1 MPRATRTLAIVLAV
15 GTAYFLAAL
24 AGFRAAFVAEQI
36 SIVWAPTG
44 IAQAALLLWGFSLV
58 PAIWLAAFAANATT
72 GIPLWAAGGI
82 ATGNTLEAVAAAW
95 LLSRVPGFNAAFK
108 RVYDAGAFV
117 LFAVVTSPLISASI
131 GVAVLCAAALE
142 PWTRYGELWREW
154 WLGDALGAL
163 VVGPAILATFK
174 AWRDTRGRAF
184 ETVALVLLAFMAT
197 AALSGS
203 YFTSAAGSP
212 LLAFFVFPLV
222 IVAAVRLGQPA
233 TAIVTLGAA
242 AAIVWRTM
250 AGAGYH
256 PVGPDELHQNLIVL
270 DMFLGVLAGSG
281 LLLAAATT
289 ERRILER
296 RRAAAYAAGS
306 AIASAASLQ
315 MGAPKMLGAIC
326 SNLGWQY
333 GALWLVDADRRTL
346 RCTATW
352 AEDEDKAAPFVIASK
367 AFVFTAGVGL
377 PGRVW
382 ASGAPSWIEDAVVDQ
397 NFPRAAA
404 ADAAG
409 LHGAFCFPIRR
420 NDEFLGV
427 AEFFSASVAVI
438 DHDLLT
444 TMAGIGRQ
452 IGDFVTRKQIEREI
466 ITQQTRTRAILD
478 TALDAII
485 TMDQHGRITEF
496 NTAAERMFGYSRTQ
510 AIGEELAALII
521 PAALQAHHRK
531 GLSVY
536 LDTGSGPFID
546 RRVETTAV
554 SADGRE
560 FPVEV
565 SITRVPIVPPVFTGF
580 VRDTTERVH
589 AERQRRGLLDAEA
602 AARREAEQAN
612 RAKDEFLATLSHE
625 LRTPLNAIV
634 GWTRMLLDGILDEQ
648 SARRAL
654 AIIDRNAHAQ
664 AQLVTD
670 LLDISRI
677 ITGKLTLTL
686 RPVDIGSVV
695 GAALDTVRPAA
706 AHKHIMLTPGLA
718 SPARVITGDFYRL
731 QQAVSNL
738 LSNAIKFTPEGG
750 TVDVQLSEHG
760 GRMRLSI
767 TDSGVGID
775 SSFLPHV
782 FERFRQADGSTTRE
796 HGGLGLGLAI
806 VRHIVELHGG
816 TVSAESGG
824 PGKGATFTVELPAA
838 PDAADGSRV
847 SGDDARGTRM
857 SDERPLDRC
866 RALVVDDDEDAR
878 HLLDAILSRAG
889 AVVRVA
895 ASVDEAMALFKSER
909 FDVVLADLGLPGKDG
924 YALVREIRASDS
936 DVRRTQII
944 AVTAYARPEDR
955 EKVLAYGFDDHLAKP
970 ADPRRVIEL
979 IGRLCARRV
988 NSG

>member
-1 MPRATRTLAIVLAV
+1 MSRAARTLTIVLGV
-15 GTAYFLAAL
+15 GAAYFLAAVV
-24 AGFRAAFVAEQI
+24 GFRAAFVADQI

-44 IAQAALLLWGFSLV
+44 IAQAALLLWGFTLV
-58 PAIWLAAFAANATT
+58 PAVWLAAFAANATT
-72 GIPLWAAGGI
+72 GMPLWAAGGI
-82 ATGNTLEAVAAAW
+82 AAGNTLEAVAAAW

-108 RVYDAGAFV
+108 RVHDAAAFV
-117 LFAVVTSPLISASI
+117 LFAVAASPLLSASI
-131 GVAVLCAAALE
+131 GVAMLCAAGVE
-142 PWTRYGELWREW
+142 PWGRYGELWREW

-163 VVGPAILATFK
+163 VVGPAILATCRS
-174 AWRDTRGRAF
+174 WRETRGRAF
-184 ETVALVLLAFMAT
+184 ETIALVLLAVGAT
-197 AALSGS
+197 VVLSGS
-203 YFTSAAGSP
+203 YVVSSIGSP
-212 LLAFFVFPLV
+212 LIAFFIFPLV
-222 IVAAVRLGQPA
+222 IIAAVRLGQPA
-233 TAIVTLGAA
+233 TAVVTLGAA

-250 AGAGYH
+250 AGYH
-256 PVGPDELHQNLIVL
+256 PFGSGDLHTNLIVL
-270 DMFLGVLAGSG
+270 DTFLGVLAGSG

-289 ERRILER
+289 ERRLLER
-296 RRAAAYAAGS
+296 RRAATYAAGS
-306 AIASAASLQ
+306 AIASAASLEI
-315 MGAPKMLGAIC
+315 GAPKMLGAIC
-326 SNLGWQY
+326 SNLGWQS

-346 RCTATW
+346 RCAATW
-352 AEDEDKAAPFVIASK
+352 AEDEVTAAPFLSASN
-367 AFVFTAGVGL
+367 AMVFTAGVGL

-382 ASGAPSWIEDAVVDQ
+382 ASGAPSWIEDVVIDP

-404 ADAAG
+404 ADTAG

-466 ITQQTRTRAILD
+466 IAQQTRTRAILD

-510 AIGEELAALII
+510 AIGQELAVLII
-521 PAALQAHHRK
+521 PAALRAHHRK
-531 GLSVY
+531 GLATY
-536 LDTGSGPFID
+536 LDTGAGPFID

-554 SADGRE
+554 TADGRE

-565 SITRVPIVPPVFTGF
+565 SITRVPVVPPVFTGF
-580 VRDTTERVH
+580 VRDTTERVN

-602 AARREAEQAN
+602 AARHDAEQAN

-654 AIIDRNAHAQ
+654 VIIDRNAHAQ
-664 AQLVTD
+664 TQLVTD

-686 RPVDIGSVV
+686 RPIDVGSVV

-706 AHKHIMLTPGLA
+706 AHKHITLTPGLA

-738 LSNAIKFTPEGG
+738 LSNAIKFTPDGG
-750 TVDVQLSEHG
+750 TVDVRLSEHA
-760 GRMRLSI
+760 GRVRLSI

-775 SSFLPHV
+775 TSFLPHV

-816 TVSAESGG
+816 TVAAESDG
-824 PGKGATFTVELPAA
+824 PGTGATFIVELPAVQS
-838 PDAADGSRV
+838 ADDRRV
-847 SGDDARGTRM
+847 SGDAAPTARM
-857 SDERPLDRC
+857 SDTRPLDRC

-878 HLLDAILSRAG
+878 HLLDAVLSRAG
-889 AVVRVA
+889 AVVRVS
-895 ASVDEAMALFKSER
+895 ASVDEAMALFKAEP

-955 EKVLAYGFDDHLAKP
+955 TKVLAQGFDDHIAKP
-970 ADPRRVIEL
+970 ADPRRVIDL
-979 IGRLCARRV
+979 IARLCARRV
-988 NSG
+988 QA

>member
-1 MPRATRTLAIVLAV
+1 MPRAARTLAIVLAV
-15 GTAYFLAAL
+15 GAAYFLAAL

-44 IAQAALLLWGFSLV
+44 IAQAALLLWGFALV
-58 PAIWLAAFAANATT
+58 PAIWLAAFAANMTT
-72 GIPLWAAGGI
+72 GMPLWAAGGI

-95 LLSRVPGFNAAFK
+95 LLSRVPGFNAAFT
-108 RVYDAGAFV
+108 RVHDAAAFV
-117 LFAVVTSPLISASI
+117 LFAVVASPLISASI
-131 GVAVLCAAALE
+131 GVALLCAAALE
-142 PWTRYGELWREW
+142 PWARYGELWREW

-163 VVGPAILATFK
+163 VVGPAILATVK
-174 AWRDTRGRAF
+174 AWRETKGRAF
-184 ETVALVLLAFMAT
+184 ETVALVSLAVIAT
-197 AALSGS
+197 AALSGP
-203 YFTSAAGSP
+203 YFTSSAGSP
-212 LLAFFVFPLV
+212 LLAFFIFPLV
-222 IVAAVRLGQPA
+222 IVAAIRLGQPA

-242 AAIVWRTM
+242 AAVVWRTM
-250 AGAGYH
+250 AGYYALAAT
-256 PVGPDELHQNLIVL
+256 DLHQNLIVL

-306 AIASAASLQ
+306 AIASASSLEI
-315 MGAPKMLGAIC
+315 GAPKMLGAIC

-346 RCTATW
+346 RCAATW
-352 AEDEDKAAPFVIASK
+352 AEDEGKAAPFVIASK
-367 AFVFTAGVGL
+367 AIVFTAGIGL

-382 ASGAPSWIEDAVVDQ
+382 ASGAPSWIEDVVVDE

-404 ADAAG
+404 AGAAG

-420 NDEFLGV
+420 NDDFLGV

-452 IGDFVTRKQIEREI
+452 IGDFVTRKKIEGEI
-466 ITQQTRTRAILD
+466 IAQQTRTRAILE

-485 TMDQHGRITEF
+485 TMDQYGRITEF

-510 AIGEELAALII
+510 AIGQELAALII

-531 GLSVY
+531 GLAVY
-536 LDTGSGPFID
+536 LNTGSGPFVD
-546 RRVETTAV
+546 RRVETTAIN
-554 SADGRE
+554 ADGRE

-580 VRDTTERVH
+580 VRDTTERMH

-648 SARRAL
+648 SGRRAL

-686 RPVDIGSVV
+686 RPVDLGSVV

-706 AHKHIMLTPGLA
+706 AHKHIVLTPGLA
-718 SPARVITGDFYRL
+718 SPARVTTGDFYRL

-750 TVDVQLSEHG
+750 TVDVRLSEHG
-760 GRMRLSI
+760 GTLRLSI

-816 TVSAESGG
+816 TVSAESDG
-824 PGKGATFTVELPAA
+824 PGKGATFIVELPAA
-838 PDAADGSRV
+838 PEAVDDRRA
-847 SGDDARGTRM
+847 SGDDAPGARM
-857 SDERPLDRC
+857 SDARPLDRC

-878 HLLDAILSRAG
+878 LLLDAVLSRAG
-889 AVVRVA
+889 AAVRVA
-895 ASVDEAMALFKSER
+895 ASVDEAMALFKDEP
-909 FDVVLADLGLPGKDG
+909 FDVVLADLGLPGQDG
-924 YALVREIRASDS
+924 YALVRAIRAADS

-955 EKVLAYGFDDHLAKP
+955 EKVLAHGFDDHLAKP
-970 ADPRRVIEL
+970 ADPRRVVDL
-979 IGRLCARRV
+979 IARLCVRRL
-988 NSG
+988 NAT

>member
-1 MPRATRTLAIVLAV
+1 MMVKHNGSMPRAARTLAITVSV
-15 GTAYFLAAL
+15 GAAYFLAAL
-24 AGFRAAFVAEQI
+24 IGFRAAFVAEQI

-44 IAQAALLLWGFSLV
+44 IAQAALLLWGFALV
-58 PAIWLAAFAANATT
+58 PAIWLAAFAANVTT
-72 GIPLWAAGGI
+72 GMPLWAAGGI

-108 RVYDAGAFV
+108 RVHDAAAFV
-117 LFAVVTSPLISASI
+117 LFAVVASPLISASI
-131 GVAVLCAAALE
+131 GVALLCAAAIE
-142 PWTRYGELWREW
+142 PWARYGELWREW

-174 AWRDTRGRAF
+174 AWRETKGRAF
-184 ETVALVLLAFMAT
+184 ETIALVSLAVIAT
-197 AALSGS
+197 AALSGP
-203 YFTSAAGSP
+203 YFTSSAGSP
-212 LLAFFVFPLV
+212 LLAFFIFPLV

-242 AAIVWRTM
+242 AAVVWRTM
-250 AGAGYH
+250 AGYH
-256 PVGPDELHQNLIVL
+256 AFGANDLHQNLIVL

-306 AIASAASLQ
+306 AIASAASLEI
-315 MGAPKMLGAIC
+315 GAPKMLGAIC
-326 SNLGWQY
+326 SNLGWQC

-346 RCTATW
+346 RCAATW

-367 AFVFTAGVGL
+367 AIVFTAGVGL

-382 ASGAPSWIEDAVVDQ
+382 ASGAPSWIEDAVVDE

-420 NDEFLGV
+420 NDEFRRRRGV
-427 AEFFSASVAVI
+427 LQRVGCRHRPRSADDDGGHWPPDRGLRDAQADRSDRSSRSRRAR
-438 DHDLLT
+438 
-444 TMAGIGRQ
+444 ARSS
-452 IGDFVTRKQIEREI
+452 TRRSTPSSRWISTGASRSS
-466 ITQQTRTRAILD
+466 TPPRNGCSGTRARRPS
-478 TALDAII
+478 ARSSPRSSFR
-485 TMDQHGRITEF
+485 QRSRPITE
-496 NTAAERMFGYSRTQ
+496 
-510 AIGEELAALII
+510 
-521 PAALQAHHRK
+521 K
-531 GLSVY
+531 GWRCISN
-536 LDTGSGPFID
+536 TGSGPFID

-554 SADGRE
+554 AADGRE

-565 SITRVPIVPPVFTGF
+565 AITRVPIEPPVFTGF
-580 VRDTTERVH
+580 VRDTTERMH

-648 SARRAL
+648 SGRRAL

-686 RPVDIGSVV
+686 RPVDVGSVV

-706 AHKHIMLTPGLA
+706 THKHITLTPGLA

-750 TVDVQLSEHG
+750 TVDVRLSEHG
-760 GRMRLSI
+760 GRLRLSI

-816 TVSAESGG
+816 TVSAAE
-824 PGKGATFTVELPAA
+824 
-838 PDAADGSRV
+838 
-847 SGDDARGTRM
+847 
-857 SDERPLDRC
+857 
-866 RALVVDDDEDAR
+866 
-878 HLLDAILSRAG
+878 
-889 AVVRVA
+889 
-895 ASVDEAMALFKSER
+895 
-909 FDVVLADLGLPGKDG
+909 
-924 YALVREIRASDS
+924 
-936 DVRRTQII
+936 
-944 AVTAYARPEDR
+944 
-955 EKVLAYGFDDHLAKP
+955 
-970 ADPRRVIEL
+970 
-979 IGRLCARRV
+979 
-988 NSG
+988 